1 MSASTEPN
9 HSQRAR
15 LVRMHH
21 ELRTPLHAIIGYS
34 EILIEEAASEG
45 REILLPDLERILSA
59 GTRLLSMVNELLD
72 PSRGTAVNTADESF
86 CSAVRH
92 NLRTPLNH
100 ILGYCEMLLE
110 ESVDQGWEDL
120 LPELDRIATSG
131 RELLAL
137 LDQLFAFVAP
147 NDGDAVSRSGTDSL
161 VAQVTTTLDI
171 PLPPA
176 ADLRSSGRGHVM
188 VVDDNE
194 TNRDLLTRWLVRE
207 GYTVCTAVNGVQA
220 LSLLETTPC
229 DLLLLDVMMPE
240 LNGFEVLQR
249 IKFDPA
255 LRHLPVLMVSA
266 LTELDAV
273 VRCIALGAEDYLT
286 KPFNPILL
294 RARVGACLEKKRLR
308 DREVIHLQEIE
319 QERQRADAL
328 LHVIFPG
335 PIVQEL
341 KSTGTIKPQF
351 YENVGVLFCDV
362 VDFTPYCER
371 SDPEEVIAN
380 LQQLM
385 EAFEDL
391 VEHHGLLK
399 TKTVGDSFMA
409 TAGLLEPVD
418 QPALRCVECGF
429 QMVEVAQT
437 LPMSWNVRVGIH
449 IGSVVAGKVGNRRYL
464 FDLWGDTVNTAS
476 RVESHGAEG
485 CVNVSATV
493 WRQIADRYEGES
505 HGKVVVKGKGAMELY
520 RVVGLRKT
528 SGAAA

>member
-1 MSASTEPN
+1 MSALTESN

-34 EILIEEAASEG
+34 EILIEEAASQG
-45 REILLPDLERILSA
+45 RDALLSDLEKIQGA
-59 GTRLLSMVNELLD
+59 GTRLLAMISELLD
-72 PSRGTAVNTADESF
+72 PARGAAVACEAESF
-86 CSAVRH
+86 RSSVRH
-92 NLRTPLNH
+92 DLRTPLNH
-100 ILGYCEMLLE
+100 ILGYCEMLQE
-110 ESVDQGWEDL
+110 EAADQGWDDL
-120 LPELDRIATSG
+120 LPELDRVAASG
-131 RELLAL
+131 RELLGL
-137 LDQLFAFVAP
+137 LDQLLAFVDPGGAHAAAQSS
-147 NDGDAVSRSGTDSL
+147 NDSL
-161 VAQVTTTLDI
+161 VAQVTSTLDM
-171 PLPPA
+171 PLPPS
-176 ADLRSSGRGHVM
+176 DPRSGGRGHVL

-194 TNRDLLTRWLVRE
+194 TNRDLLTRWLFRE
-207 GYTVCTAVNGVQA
+207 GYTVCTAVNGREA

-240 LNGFEVLQR
+240 LNGFEVLQQ
-249 IKFDPA
+249 IKADPA

-286 KPFNPILL
+286 KPFNPVLL

-319 QERQRADAL
+319 RERQRADEL

-335 PIVQEL
+335 PIVAEL
-341 KSTGTIKPQF
+341 KSTGTIKSQL

-371 SDPEEVIAN
+371 SDPEEVISN

-391 VEHHGLLK
+391 VEQHGLLK

-418 QPALRCVECGF
+418 QPALRCVGCGF
-429 QMVEVAQT
+429 DMVEVAKT

-505 HGKVVVKGKGAMELY
+505 HGKVVVKGKGAMELF
-520 RVVGLRKT
+520 RVLGPRAESPAVR
-528 SGAAA
+528 